1 MIRLS
6 LREVLE
12 SHSAQQIIWIELQDK
27 SKVPTAGDD
36 IRQVALFDLCDVYH
50 AVPANVPVRGT
61 FYKVR
66 ASFL

>member
-1 MIRLS
+1 ML
-6 LREVLE
+6 EVHPE
-12 SHSAQQIIWIELQDK
+12 QQIIRIGMQDK

-66 ASFL
+66 VSFL